1 MSARATFSMRN
12 KLPWARVNSK
22 DNKGEEKGKKLHST
36 QELFR
41 RVDTFNTFFLG
52 PILMG
57 MIISEAQ
64 MKRWGIGWKK
74 Q

>member
-22 DNKGEEKGKKLHST
+22 DNKGEEKGKNYTKLKNFQDS
-36 QELFR
+36 
-41 RVDTFNTFFLG
+41 FNAFFLG

-57 MIISEAQ
+57 MIIPEAQ
-64 MKRWGIGWKK
+64 MKGRGICWKK

>member
-1 MSARATFSMRN
+1 M
-12 KLPWARVNSK
+12 NSK

-57 MIISEAQ
+57 MIIP
-64 MKRWGIGWKK
+64 
-74 Q
+74 

>member
-1 MSARATFSMRN
+1 MLVSARATFSMRN
-12 KLPWARVNSK
+12 KLPRARVNSK

-41 RVDTFNTFFLG
+41 RMDSFDTFFLG

-57 MIISEAQ
+57 MIIPEAQ
-64 MKRWGIGWKK
+64 TKGRGIG
-74 Q
+74 